1 MYYNRR
7 KRRCQEQKNIFWA
20 GRVVLHPSCTFFLL
34 LSFRAAARLKFFA
47 RPFCKKA
54 APPRAAAP
62 ARSRCSRC
70 AGRFRLPL
78 FPVRLPVGCFF
89 PYRLRIGPV
98 CSERFCASG
107 WRLSDRSLFCF
118 AGGAG
123 SRAEIPAA
131 LSPRTISASA
141 RNPLAFFPQIRYNS
155 TVILPPQL
163 FFLEEGYFYV

>member
-1 MYYNRR
+1 MWIIVYNNTTYGSIITEGRDAV
-7 KRRCQEQKNIFWA
+7 KRREIFFSA

-54 APPRAAAP
+54 ASPRAAAP

-131 LSPRTISASA
+131 LSPQNNFRLCAEPSCFFFA
-141 RNPLAFFPQIRYNS
+141 NPL
-155 TVILPPQL
+155 
-163 FFLEEGYFYV
+163 